1 ADPIATVSL
10 PALTFGEAVINL
22 TSANVFPSGICE
34 AFGSTFLKSRS
45 SASFPAEV
53 KDFVA
58 PQPVNI
64 TNCGQIPLPKVTEN
78 ADATFGYTT
87 SGGLTPSTLNL
98 SNGGSQSFNNGAVPS
113 GSYSVTESTVPSGW
127 TLKSLVCTSS
137 GAGTSTPINGAT
149 VSITLAVGGEVGCI
163 YSNHINLSPSIS
175 TTLSDATV
183 NTGTAVHDSASLT
196 GATANAGGTVT
207 YTVYSDNA
215 CTTSFA
221 SAGTKTVSNGS
232 VPDSDPV
239 TFNT

>member
-1 ADPIATVSL
+1 
-10 PALTFGEAVINL
+10 
-22 TSANVFPSGICE
+22 
-34 AFGSTFLKSRS
+34 
-45 SASFPAEV
+45 
-53 KDFVA
+53 
-58 PQPVNI
+58 
-64 TNCGQIPLPKVTEN
+64 
-78 ADATFGYTT
+78 
-87 SGGLTPSTLNL
+87 
-98 SNGGSQSFNNGAVPS
+98 
-113 GSYSVTESTVPSGW
+113 W

-137 GAGTSTPINGAT
+137 GAGTSTSINGAT
-149 VSITLAVGGEVGCI
+149 VSITLTVSGKVDCI
-163 YSNHINLSPSIS
+163 YINHINLSPSIS

-239 TFNT
+239 TFNTSGTFYWQAVYSGDANNNGATSVCTSEVLVVKTNPSLSTTLSGTSVAIGSSVHDSATLSGATSDAGGKGTYQGYSANNCSTLC